1 MCSLCVHLM
10 ADGWAEGGSCGFPI
24 QRGAFRSHQPA
35 APASTFPLTAW
46 AEPSHKPRW
55 EESGLVWGQG
65 GWRAWRSRE
74 SEPTE
79 GPGPPLVSA
88 AGIAQEESSLP
99 KAGLGSQ
106 RPSAS

>member
-10 ADGWAEGGSCGFPI
+10 ADGWAEGGSCGFPA

-35 APASTFPLTAW
+35 APASTFRLTLRGQSPATSHAGKRVARCGGREGGELGALGSLSPL
-46 AEPSHKPRW
+46 
-55 EESGLVWGQG
+55 
-65 GWRAWRSRE
+65 RAL
-74 SEPTE
+74 
-79 GPGPPLVSA
+79 GPLLS
-88 AGIAQEESSLP
+88 AQEESSLP